1 MDNMSPGRFLAGVAA
16 LIRNERQ
23 EYLMMKRDPER
34 DFGGGVWECVTGR
47 VDQGEGFEDA
57 LHREVMEETGLCV
70 KIETIVGLSH
80 FYRGARVPENELQ
93 GVVFGCTIV
102 GDTEVKRS
110 SEHSEHRW
118 MSGDDALGF
127 LTATDPGT
135 LWLRETIERAEALRR
150 IVSQGWADIHASGV
164 TLD

>member
-70 KIETIVGLSH
+70 KIETIVGTSH
-80 FYRGARVPENELQ
+80 FLPMERPD
-93 GVVFGCTIV
+93 VV
-102 GDTEVKRS
+102 R
-110 SEHSEHRW
+110 
-118 MSGDDALGF
+118 DALF
-127 LTATDPGT
+127 DMAT
-135 LWLRETIERAEALRR
+135 
-150 IVSQGWADIHASGV
+150 Q
-164 TLD
+164 